1 MIDGY
6 TVMVGDESAPKTI
19 TVYEDLQCPVCQ
31 AFEDATGGRRSTKA
45 VADGKVKVEYRL
57 IAFLDDASTTDYSSR
72 ALNALMV
79 VLDTSGPDAFLE
91 VPPAPLREP
100 AGRGLAPG

>member
-1 MIDGY
+1 MTDSY
-6 TVMVGDESAPKTI
+6 AVVVGDESAPTTI

-31 AFEDATGGRRSTKA
+31 AFEAATGDAVDRRS
-45 VADGKVKVEYRL
+45 ADGKVKVEYRP

-79 VLDTSGPDAFLE
+79 VLDTSGQDVVARPTTDCSTRTSR
-91 VPPAPLREP
+91 PR
-100 AGRGLAPG
+100 GRPG